1 MPGLAAQSSDAILLR
16 KRRYRLSGSAGM
28 HTYSLFIKKKGALML
43 VLRRKVGE
51 SIILAGSIQVS
62 VLAVEG
68 ERVKIGLSAP
78 PDVTI
83 VREELLHLAERQAA
97 PDPPVPQR

>member
-1 MPGLAAQSSDAILLR
+1 
-16 KRRYRLSGSAGM
+16 
-28 HTYSLFIKKKGALML
+28 ML

-51 SIILAGSIQVS
+51 SIILDGVISVS

-68 ERVKIGLSAP
+68 ERVKIGITAP

-83 VREELLHLAERQAA
+83 VREELLKNASNQA
-97 PDPPVPQR
+97 PDLPPSPTQSVQSESAPRL

>member
-1 MPGLAAQSSDAILLR
+1 
-16 KRRYRLSGSAGM
+16 
-28 HTYSLFIKKKGALML
+28 ML

-51 SIILAGSIQVS
+51 TIILDGVITIS

-68 ERVKIGLSAP
+68 ERVKIGINAP

-83 VREELLHLAERQAA
+83 VREELLRASAVTAA
-97 PDPPVPQR
+97 PLFDEQAPQR

>member
-1 MPGLAAQSSDAILLR
+1 
-16 KRRYRLSGSAGM
+16 
-28 HTYSLFIKKKGALML
+28 ML

-51 SIILAGSIQVS
+51 SIVLAGVINVS

-68 ERVKIGLSAP
+68 ERVKIGISAP

-83 VREELLHLAERQAA
+83 VREELLRTAVVTDSVSNQGAA
-97 PDPPVPQR
+97 PTPVQPRG

>member
-1 MPGLAAQSSDAILLR
+1 
-16 KRRYRLSGSAGM
+16 
-28 HTYSLFIKKKGALML
+28 ML

-51 SIILAGSIQVS
+51 SIVLAGVINIS

-68 ERVKIGLSAP
+68 ERVKIGISAP

-83 VREELLHLAERQAA
+83 VREELLRSPGPDSSPNQGQGSSTA
-97 PDPPVPQR
+97 PTPQR

>member
-1 MPGLAAQSSDAILLR
+1 
-16 KRRYRLSGSAGM
+16 
-28 HTYSLFIKKKGALML
+28 ML

-51 SIILAGSIQVS
+51 SIILDGIISIS

-68 ERVKIGLSAP
+68 ERVKIGINAP

-83 VREELLHLAERQAA
+83 VREELLKVLG
-97 PDPPVPQR
+97 PDSPNHSEPAPQR

>member
-1 MPGLAAQSSDAILLR
+1 
-16 KRRYRLSGSAGM
+16 
-28 HTYSLFIKKKGALML
+28 ML

-51 SIILAGSIQVS
+51 SIVLAGVINVS

-68 ERVKIGLSAP
+68 ERVKIGISAP

-83 VREELLHLAERQAA
+83 VREELLRTNET
-97 PDPPVPQR
+97 DPASNPNTQIPPAQTQSR

>member
-1 MPGLAAQSSDAILLR
+1 
-16 KRRYRLSGSAGM
+16 
-28 HTYSLFIKKKGALML
+28 ML

-51 SIILAGSIQVS
+51 SILLAGSIHIS

-68 ERVKIGLSAP
+68 ERVKLGISAP
-78 PDVTI
+78 ADVTI
-83 VREELLHLAERQAA
+83 VREELLRYIERETT

>member
-1 MPGLAAQSSDAILLR
+1 
-16 KRRYRLSGSAGM
+16 
-28 HTYSLFIKKKGALML
+28 ML

-51 SIILAGSIQVS
+51 SIVLAGVINIS

-68 ERVKIGLSAP
+68 ERVKIGISAP

-83 VREELLHLAERQAA
+83 VREELLRTTRDTPEQNT
-97 PDPPVPQR
+97 PVQQH

>member
-1 MPGLAAQSSDAILLR
+1 
-16 KRRYRLSGSAGM
+16 
-28 HTYSLFIKKKGALML
+28 ML

-51 SIILAGSIQVS
+51 SIVLAGVINIS

-68 ERVKIGLSAP
+68 ERVKIGISAP

-83 VREELLHLAERQAA
+83 VREELLRASMTDMA
-97 PDPPVPQR
+97 PNQGQSSSATPASQR

>member
-1 MPGLAAQSSDAILLR
+1 
-16 KRRYRLSGSAGM
+16 
-28 HTYSLFIKKKGALML
+28 ML

-51 SIILAGSIQVS
+51 SIVLAGVINIS

-68 ERVKIGLSAP
+68 ERVKIGISAP

-83 VREELLHLAERQAA
+83 VREELLRTTRDTPESNT
-97 PDPPVPQR
+97 PVQQH

>member
-1 MPGLAAQSSDAILLR
+1 
-16 KRRYRLSGSAGM
+16 
-28 HTYSLFIKKKGALML
+28 ML

-51 SIILAGSIQVS
+51 SIVLAGVINVS

-68 ERVKIGLSAP
+68 ERVKIGISAP

-83 VREELLHLAERQAA
+83 VREELLHIDGSEAEQSLNPHASVA
-97 PDPPVPQR
+97 PSQPG

>member
-1 MPGLAAQSSDAILLR
+1 
-16 KRRYRLSGSAGM
+16 
-28 HTYSLFIKKKGALML
+28 ML

-51 SIILAGSIQVS
+51 SVVLAGAITVS

-68 ERVKIGLSAP
+68 ERVKIGISAP

-83 VREELLHLAERQAA
+83 VREELLS
-97 PDPPVPQR
+97 PQTKRSQDNQRASV

>member
-1 MPGLAAQSSDAILLR
+1 
-16 KRRYRLSGSAGM
+16 
-28 HTYSLFIKKKGALML
+28 ML

-51 SIILAGSIQVS
+51 SIVLAGVINIS

-68 ERVKIGLSAP
+68 ERVKIGISAP

-83 VREELLHLAERQAA
+83 VREELLRNTST
-97 PDPPVPQR
+97 DPATNPNTPTPPAQPQPR

>member
-1 MPGLAAQSSDAILLR
+1 
-16 KRRYRLSGSAGM
+16 
-28 HTYSLFIKKKGALML
+28 ML

-51 SIILAGSIQVS
+51 SIVLAGVINVS

-68 ERVKIGLSAP
+68 ERVKIGISAP

-83 VREELLHLAERQAA
+83 VREELLRVVGTEPTPNPNQSQNHNPNPNTGTGALAQSSSS
-97 PDPPVPQR
+97 